1 MSVWLSLIAHL
12 VVILVAVE
20 MTREGTLWDSA
31 EPEARVPPEARG
43 GGGGREVA
51 LIALPMTAP
60 APVPVPP
67 PTTRRPLEP
76 TIPPQPVP
84 QPAPTPP
91 ADTLKTPADVPG
103 TPGSGGG
110 TGGGSGSGAGPGSGA
125 GVGPGSGVAG
135 GAATDSAQNLSRNPE
150 PTRLI
155 LPPFDFPKTMRGQT
169 IEVNFFVLADGR
181 VDHVVLV
188 PDIPDRG
195 YAKKFE
201 DAMRSYRFRP
211 ARSPEGTPIPGVAI
225 VHISF

>member
-1 MSVWLSLIAHL
+1 MSGWLSLIVHL

-20 MTREGTLWDSA
+20 MTREGTLWDSV
-31 EPEARVPPEARG
+31 EPEAKVPTEARG

-51 LIALPMTAP
+51 MIALPMSAP
-60 APVPVPP
+60 TPVVVRVPVTRPP
-67 PTTRRPLEP
+67 PEP
-76 TIPPQPVP
+76 KTPTEPVHQPVLV
-84 QPAPTPP
+84 PP
-91 ADTLKTPADVPG
+91 ADTLKRPPDSTP
-103 TPGSGGG
+103 TTGSGGG

-125 GVGPGSGVAG
+125 GVGPGTGVPG
-135 GAATDSAQNLSRNPE
+135 GTADSAKKVGRNPE

-155 LPPFDFPKTMRGQT
+155 LPPFDFPKAMRGQT

-211 ARSPEGTPIPGVAI
+211 ARSPDGTPIPGVAI